1 MSALVAVGAVLGAAA
16 GVAVQR
22 AAARFVPARDT
33 VPSGLHPADGSPAAA
48 APRTVSV
55 RVPSAV
61 PILATAMLWALAT
74 VRFEPTWQ
82 LPAFLF
88 LAAVGVLLAVVDLEH
103 RLLPNRILLPATG
116 VAAALLTLAAAATGA
131 WPHLL
136 GAAVGAAALFLV
148 FLVLALI
155 APAGLGMGDVKLAGL
170 LGLYLGWL
178 GAGAVVVGAVAG
190 FVVQA
195 VIALGLLAAR
205 RVGLRGEIPF
215 GPAMLAGAALA
226 IGAGSHWLGSVLG
239 GTGRG

>member
-1 MSALVAVGAVLGAAA
+1 MSALVVVGAVLGLAT
-16 GVAVQR
+16 GVAVRR
-22 AAARFVPARDT
+22 AAVRFVPADEPVPT
-33 VPSGLHPADGSPAAA
+33 VEVALPDGGAPSRS
-48 APRTVSV
+48 VSM

-61 PILATAMLWALAT
+61 PVLATAALFGLTGAH
-74 VRFEPTWQ
+74 FGLTWQ

-136 GAAVGAAALFLV
+136 GAAGGAAALFLV

-178 GAGAVVVGAVAG
+178 GAGVLVVGAVAG

-215 GPAMLAGAALA
+215 GPAMLVGAALA
-226 IGAGSHWLGSVLG
+226 IGAGSQWLGSVLG
-239 GTGRG
+239 AT